1 MLSQSILINQT
12 IQEKKSNNEFE
23 DTELPAGESYSMWN
37 ILDWVLKRSG
47 IYKGDQRES
56 HII

>member
-12 IQEKKSNNEFE
+12 IPEKKSNNEFE

-37 ILDWVLKRSG
+37 ILD
-47 IYKGDQRES
+47 
-56 HII
+56 